1 MTFIAI
7 STNNISNVKTS
18 YVSSVTE
25 QIPTNT
31 YTSVTGSEITYLG
44 PTAAG
49 NKGDAVRGFRV
60 NPGSTGDIKVTI
72 DRSEGVNTIQIFQE
86 DAFSTGSAPTGYFK
100 FFDIAKAGK
109 GKGAVGVTVTNAT
122 KNYIVLL
129 ELDGYSEVSYN
140 GSVVVP

>member
-1 MTFIAI
+1 MATRTIEATLDTF
-7 STNNISNVKTS
+7 
-18 YVSSVTE
+18 SVDA
-25 QIPTNT
+25 
-31 YTSVTGSEITYLG
+31 GSEVTYLG

-60 NPGSTGDIKVTI
+60 NPGSTGDIKITL
-72 DRSEGVNTIQIFQE
+72 DRAEGVNTIQIFQE
-86 DAFSTGSAPTGYFK
+86 DSFSSGSAPTGYQK

-109 GKGAVGVTVTNAT
+109 EKGAVGVTVTDAT
-122 KNYIVLL
+122 KNYVVLL

>member
-1 MTFIAI
+1 MATRTIEATLDKF
-7 STNNISNVKTS
+7 
-18 YVSSVTE
+18 SVDA
-25 QIPTNT
+25 
-31 YTSVTGSEITYLG
+31 GSDVTYLG

-60 NPGSTGDIKVTI
+60 TPGSTGDIKVTI
-72 DRSEGVNTIQIFQE
+72 ARSEGVNTIQIFQE
-86 DAFSTGSAPTGYFK
+86 DAFATRTAPTGYHK

-109 GKGAVGVTVTNAT
+109 GKGAVGVTVTNAA
-122 KNYIVLL
+122 KNYVVLL